1 MVIKLPN
8 LPLGIP
14 SNLDKY
20 FFNRKK
26 ELSQIDTFLSGFKNN
41 VANQLLVTGR
51 RGVGKSFLLMKLK
64 MELPPNVLSAY
75 LDLSKIHGMQKGKI
89 TEEHVM
95 HSLFEV
101 MLESLKDKGS
111 LRKIYNLKESL
122 LKRLSPKTYDF
133 KGAGNLL
140 GIPIPKVDDN
150 YEKLSS
156 LVMEFPQKVVDDN
169 RKNIDGFVIIIDEFQ
184 LIGEFENPEA
194 FFWLVRSFTQH
205 QDNVT
210 YIFTGSTSA
219 TSEIVEKINGAHGA
233 FGGRMI
239 QLPVEPFSEEDTYEY
254 LKEMIPEIKFTPQG
268 LKRFYKCTGGYPSY
282 INSFCNT
289 MSSGTVYDEEMII
302 ETFYNK
308 LDQIA
313 IMWVA
318 IWSTLSDYEK
328 EIIEI
333 LMEAEALKWNDLVS
347 QVDYSNKTLLKYTNR
362 LKNKGIL
369 SHVNKKYS
377 INDIMLRSW
386 LKNFK
391 EKEGYYPP

>member
-1 MVIKLPN
+1 MPN

-14 SNLDKY
+14 SDLDKY

-26 ELSQIDTFLSGFKNN
+26 ELIQLNTFISGFKQN
-41 VANQLLVTGR
+41 VANQILITGR
-51 RGVGKSFLLMKLK
+51 RGVGKSFLLMKFR
-64 MELPPNVLSAY
+64 MELPENVLSAY

-89 TEEHVM
+89 TEEKVM
-95 HSLFEV
+95 HGLFEE
-101 MLESLKDKGS
+101 MLGSLENKDP
-111 LRKIYNLKESL
+111 LRKIYKLKDSL
-122 LKRLSPKTYDF
+122 LKKLSAKNYDF
-133 KGAGNLL
+133 KAAGNLL
-140 GIPIPKVDDN
+140 GIPIPQVNDD

-169 RKNIDGFVIIIDEFQ
+169 RENIDGFVIILDEFQ

-194 FFWLVRSFTQH
+194 FFWLIRSYTQH

-219 TSEIVEKINGAHGA
+219 TSEIVEKINGAQGA

-239 QLPVEPFSEEDTYEY
+239 QFPIEPFSEKDTNDY
-254 LKEMIPEIKFTPQG
+254 LKEMISEIKFTPEG
-268 LKRFYKCTGGYPSY
+268 LKRFYRCTSGYPSY

-289 MSSGTVYDEEMII
+289 MSEGRTYDSEMVI
-302 ETFYNK
+302 ETFYSK

-313 IMWVA
+313 IMWVS
-318 IWSTLSDYEK
+318 IWATISEYEK

-333 LMEAEALKWNDLVS
+333 LTEAEALSWKELLS
-347 QVDYSNKTLLKYTNR
+347 KVDYSNKTLLKYTNR

-369 SHVNKKYS
+369 SHTNKKYA
-377 INDIMLRSW
+377 IEDIMLRSW
-386 LKNFK
+386 LKYRK
-391 EKEGYYPP
+391 ENDGYYPP

>member
-1 MVIKLPN
+1 MPN

-26 ELSQIDTFLSGFKNN
+26 ELAQLNIFLSGFKDDI
-41 VANQLLVTGR
+41 ANQLLVTGR

-64 MELPPNVLSAY
+64 RELPDNVLSAY
-75 LDLSKIHGMQKGKI
+75 LDLSKIHGIQKGKL
-89 TEEHVM
+89 TEEKVM
-95 HSLFEV
+95 HSLFEA
-101 MLESLKDKGS
+101 MLNSLKDKS
-111 LRKIYNLKESL
+111 TLMKIYNLKDSL
-122 LKRLSPKTYDF
+122 LKKISPKTYDF

-140 GIPIPKVDDN
+140 GIPLPQVDTD

-156 LVMEFPQKVVDDN
+156 LVMEFPQNVVDNN
-169 RKNIDGFVIIIDEFQ
+169 RQSIDGFVIILDEFQ

-194 FFWLVRSFTQH
+194 FFWLIRSFTQD

-219 TSEIVEKINGAHGA
+219 ASEIVDQINGAQGA

-239 QLPVEPFSEEDTYEY
+239 QFPVEPFSEEDTYDY
-254 LKEMIPEIKFTPQG
+254 LKEMIPEIKFTPEG

-289 MSSGTVYDEEMII
+289 MSGGRPYDNQMVI
-302 ETFYNK
+302 EAFYSK

-313 IMWVA
+313 IMWVT
-318 IWSTLSDYEK
+318 IWSSLSDYEK
-328 EIIEI
+328 EIIII
-333 LMEAEALKWNDLVS
+333 LVENGALNWSELLS
-347 QVDYSNKTLLKYTNR
+347 QVDYSNKTLLKYANR

-369 SHVNKKYS
+369 SHINRKYT
-377 INDIMLRSW
+377 IDDMMLRSW
-386 LKNFK
+386 LKYRQEND
-391 EKEGYYPP
+391 GYYPP

>member
-1 MVIKLPN
+1 
-8 LPLGIP
+8 
-14 SNLDKY
+14 
-20 FFNRKK
+20 
-26 ELSQIDTFLSGFKNN
+26 
-41 VANQLLVTGR
+41 
-51 RGVGKSFLLMKLK
+51 
-64 MELPPNVLSAY
+64 
-75 LDLSKIHGMQKGKI
+75 
-89 TEEHVM
+89 
-95 HSLFEV
+95 
-101 MLESLKDKGS
+101 
-111 LRKIYNLKESL
+111 
-122 LKRLSPKTYDF
+122 
-133 KGAGNLL
+133 
-140 GIPIPKVDDN
+140 
-150 YEKLSS
+150 
-156 LVMEFPQKVVDDN
+156 
-169 RKNIDGFVIIIDEFQ
+169 
-184 LIGEFENPEA
+184 
-194 FFWLVRSFTQH
+194 
-205 QDNVT
+205 
-210 YIFTGSTSA
+210 
-219 TSEIVEKINGAHGA
+219 
-233 FGGRMI
+233 MI

>member
-1 MVIKLPN
+1 MPN

-26 ELSQIDTFLSGFKNN
+26 ELAQLNIFLSGFKDDI
-41 VANQLLVTGR
+41 ANQLLVTGR

-64 MELPPNVLSAY
+64 RELPDNVLSAY
-75 LDLSKIHGMQKGKI
+75 LDLSKIHGIQKGNL
-89 TEEHVM
+89 TEEKVM
-95 HSLFEV
+95 HSLFEAILNS
-101 MLESLKDKGS
+101 LEDKSSLG
-111 LRKIYNLKESL
+111 KIYNLKDSL
-122 LKRLSPKTYDF
+122 LKKISPKTYDF

-140 GIPIPKVDDN
+140 GIPLPRVGTD

-156 LVMEFPQKVVDDN
+156 LVMEFPQNVVDDN
-169 RKNIDGFVIIIDEFQ
+169 HKTIDGFVIILDEFQ

-194 FFWLVRSFTQH
+194 FFWLIRSYTQH

-219 TSEIVEKINGAHGA
+219 ASEIVDQINGAQGA

-239 QLPVEPFSEEDTYEY
+239 QFPVEPFSEEDTYDY
-254 LKEMIPEIKFTPQG
+254 LKEMIPEIKFTPEG
-268 LKRFYKCTGGYPSY
+268 LKRFYRCTGGYPSY

-289 MSSGTVYDEEMII
+289 MSGGRVYDNQMVI
-302 ETFYNK
+302 ETFYSK

-313 IMWVA
+313 IMWVT
-318 IWSTLSDYEK
+318 IWSSLSDYEK
-328 EIIEI
+328 EIIKI
-333 LMEAEALKWNDLVS
+333 LVENGALSWSELLS
-347 QVDYSNKTLLKYTNR
+347 RVDYSNKTLLKYTNR

-369 SHVNKKYS
+369 SHIDRKYT
-377 INDIMLRSW
+377 IDDMMLRSW
-386 LKNFK
+386 LKYRQEND
-391 EKEGYYPP
+391 GYYPP

>member
-1 MVIKLPN
+1 LPN

-14 SNLDKY
+14 SDLDKY

-26 ELSQIDTFLSGFKNN
+26 ELIQLNTFISGFKQN
-41 VANQLLVTGR
+41 VANQILITGR
-51 RGVGKSFLLMKLK
+51 RGVGKSFLLMKFR
-64 MELPPNVLSAY
+64 MELPENVLSTY

-89 TEEHVM
+89 TEEKVM
-95 HSLFEV
+95 HGLFEE
-101 MLESLKDKGS
+101 MLGSLENKDP
-111 LRKIYNLKESL
+111 LRKIYKLKDSL
-122 LKRLSPKTYDF
+122 LKKLSAKNYDF
-133 KGAGNLL
+133 KAAGNLL
-140 GIPIPKVDDN
+140 GIPIPQLDDD

-169 RKNIDGFVIIIDEFQ
+169 RENIDGFVIILDEFQ

-194 FFWLVRSFTQH
+194 FFWLIRSYTQH

-219 TSEIVEKINGAHGA
+219 TSEIVEKINGAQGA

-239 QLPVEPFSEEDTYEY
+239 QFPVEPFSEKDTYDY
-254 LKEMIPEIKFTPQG
+254 LKEMISEIKFTPEG
-268 LKRFYKCTGGYPSY
+268 LKRFYRCTDGYPSY

-289 MSSGTVYDEEMII
+289 MSEGRTYNSEMVI
-302 ETFYNK
+302 ETFYSK

-313 IMWVA
+313 IMWVS
-318 IWSTLSDYEK
+318 IWATLSEYEK

-333 LMEAEALKWNDLVS
+333 LTEAEALSWKELLS
-347 QVDYSNKTLLKYTNR
+347 KVDYSNKTLLKYTNR

-369 SHVNKKYS
+369 SHTNKRYA
-377 INDIMLRSW
+377 IEDIMLRSW
-386 LKNFK
+386 LKYRK
-391 EKEGYYPP
+391 ENDGYYPP